1 MLHHLTQ
8 SSLSTM
14 LFIEIPLIPVLVALL
29 VLAFLGIGATFAMLY
44 KRATKEISF
53 VRTGLGGE
61 KVVMDGGAAVLP
73 IFHDRLPVNMRTLR
87 LEVVRRN
94 DDALITLDR
103 MRVDVTA
110 EFFVRVRPEA
120 SAIAKAAQTL
130 GQRTMEPEKL
140 KDLLQGKF
148 IDSLR
153 SVAAGMSMEQLHE
166 QRADFVQSVQSSLS
180 EDLVK
185 NGLELESVSL
195 TALDQ
200 TSREHFKDD
209 NAFDAQGLA
218 KLTSIT
224 EARRE
229 ERNRIEQ
236 DTRIKVEEKN
246 LEADMRSLEIK
257 RDQEMADLNQK
268 REVEFA
274 RASQESLVAR
284 ERAQRRREAE
294 ESRFEEERKEKE
306 AGIGAQQSVR
316 EREIVQEQSVKEK
329 DIEAKR
335 LIEEA
340 EINRKQSVEIR
351 NQLAAI
357 NIAEKSQAQS
367 LAEAEAAKARGLR
380 VREEENVL
388 TVKATAEAER
398 AKQIEL
404 IKAQEQ
410 AERDAIGIR
419 VAAEAEK
426 RAAIDKAEALTTEAT
441 AEAEK
446 IRIVAE
452 ADQRRLEVEAIGLK
466 AINESKNLL
475 DPAIITFE
483 LRKLFTEHAADIIAA
498 AVKPIEKIDSIRIV
512 STPGMLGGGNPG
524 QTGSAA
530 PDGTGNGAGLPNQLV
545 SALMQYRMQLPVV
558 DQMLKDI
565 GLDPAHP
572 TSIASNLSEA
582 VAPTGK
588 VRGQTAGN
596 AGVGPSDKSNL

>member
-1 MLHHLTQ
+1 MEILT
-8 SSLSTM
+8 
-14 LFIEIPLIPVLVALL
+14 PVLVGVLI
-29 VLAFLGIGATFAMLY
+29 LAFLAIGATFSILY
-44 KRATKEISF
+44 KRATKEVSF

-61 KVVMDGGAAVLP
+61 KVVMDGGAVVLP

-94 DDALITLDR
+94 EEALITSDR

-110 EFFVRVRPEA
+110 EFFVRVRPES

-236 DTRIKVEEKN
+236 DTRIKVEEKD

-306 AGIGAQQSVR
+306 AGIASEQAVR
-316 EREIVQEQSVKEK
+316 EREIIREQSVKAK

-335 LIEEA
+335 DIEEM
-340 EINRKQSVEIR
+340 EIQRKQAVEIR
-351 NQLAAI
+351 SQVAAI
-357 NIAEKSQAQS
+357 NVAEKSREQS
-367 LAEAEAAKARGLR
+367 AAEANAAKARGER
-380 VREEENVL
+380 VREEEKVI

-404 IKAQEQ
+404 IKAQEG
-410 AERDAIGIR
+410 AERDAIGIK
-419 VAAEAEK
+419 VAAEADK
-426 RAAIDKAEALTTEAT
+426 RAALDRAEAVTTEAK
-441 AEAEK
+441 AAAEK
-446 IRIVAE
+446 IRLVAE
-452 ADQRRLEVEAIGLK
+452 ADQRRLEVEAVGLR
-466 AINESKNLL
+466 AINEAKNLL
-475 DPAIITFE
+475 EANIIAFE

-498 AVKPIEKIDSIRIV
+498 SVKPMEKIDSIRIV
-512 STPGMLGGGNPG
+512 SAPGIMGGNHRAGGDAP
-524 QTGSAA
+524 AA
-530 PDGTGNGAGLPNQLV
+530 SNGEGGLPNQLV
-545 SALMQYRMQLPVV
+545 SALMQYRMQIPVV

-565 GLDPAHP
+565 GFDPANP
-572 TSIASNLSEA
+572 GRISPGAETVASAGEA
-582 VAPTGK
+582 AKTG
-588 VRGQTAGN
+588 A
-596 AGVGPSDKSNL
+596 AGPSPSGDGGKPES